1 MTQAS
6 HNNRYFA
13 VDGLIIK
20 NKKVLLI
27 KRGGIPFTGYWA
39 IPGGHL
45 DFNETAEEGV
55 AREVKEETN
64 LTVTS
69 IKLFGIY
76 SNPKRDPRQIVSAI
90 YLVKTKGTPKAGDD
104 AADFKWFPLGKL
116 PANLAFDHKKILSD
130 YIKTLSSRTQSR
142 DLPQNN

>member
-1 MTQAS
+1 MKNKTYKVRS
-6 HNNRYFA
+6 FA

-20 NKKVLLI
+20 NNQALLI
-27 KRGGIPFTGYWA
+27 KRGGIPFTGFWA

-45 DFNETAEEGV
+45 DFDETAEEG
-55 AREVKEETN
+55 AIREIKEETN

-69 IKLFGIY
+69 VKLFGIY

-104 AADFKWFPLGKL
+104 AAKFKWFLLNKL
-116 PANLAFDHKKILSD
+116 PKNLAFDHRKILSD
-130 YIKTLSSRTQSR
+130 YINSLKK
-142 DLPQNN
+142 